1 MGFDRIIEKEKRS
14 FMGILSGL
22 VPKEVFRY
30 FEEISAVPRG
40 SGYREKIADYCE
52 NFAKEKG
59 LFVYRDSANNV
70 VIKKEA
76 SKGYENAQPI
86 IIQGHLDMVWQKDA
100 DCKKDLENEGID
112 LFIDGD
118 FISAKGTTLG
128 ADNGI
133 AVAMAM
139 AILADDTLLHPKLE
153 VVFTTDEEIGMLG
166 AKELDTNVLSA
177 KRMINVDSE
186 EPGVIT
192 VSCAGGTDV
201 TMTVPYNCR
210 TTVGEKVVIS
220 LKGLSGGHSG
230 IEIDSGRVNANILAG
245 RILGHLSNK
254 HDFDVA
260 LINGGNRA
268 NAIANICR
276 IELVVNDSKELV
288 ASAKEYID
296 AIKTEIFAKEENFS
310 AEIEVLEKSEYNV
323 LEKQEKDKLIYAL
336 TLAPNGVQ
344 EMSAEIENLVET
356 SLNLGILETKENE
369 ISMTF
374 ALRSSKK
381 TALFALT
388 EKLEIFAKCLGLKAE
403 ASGFYPPW
411 EFKRDSDMQELCTRV
426 YEEMTG
432 TKPKIEAIHAGLEC
446 AVFAGS
452 IEGLDCISIGPKVM
466 DAHTTSEKLSIS
478 STCEV
483 YDLLINILK
492 NCDQ

>member
-1 MGFDRIIEKEKRS
+1 MNV
-14 FMGILSGL
+14 LSKL
-22 VPKEVFRY
+22 VPNEVFRY

-59 LFVYRDSANNV
+59 LSVYRDSANNV
-70 VIKKEA
+70 VIFKDA

-86 IIQGHLDMVWQKDA
+86 IIQGHLDMVWQKDE
-100 DCKKDLENEGID
+100 DCKKDLENEGLD
-112 LFIDGD
+112 LYIDGD

-133 AVAMAM
+133 AVAMTM
-139 AILADDTLLHPKLE
+139 AILADDTLSHPAIE
-153 VVFTTDEEIGMLG
+153 AVFTTDEEIGMLG
-166 AKELDTNVLSA
+166 AKELDTKILSA

-192 VSCAGGTDV
+192 VSCAGGIDF
-201 TMTVPYNCR
+201 TMKIPYNR
-210 TTVGEKVVIS
+210 KTVTGEKVVIT
-220 LKGLSGGHSG
+220 LKGLKGGHSG

-245 RILGHLSNK
+245 RILGHLAK
-254 HDFDVA
+254 AYDFDVA

-268 NAIANICR
+268 NAIANLCR
-276 IELVVNDSKELV
+276 IELVTENSQELV
-288 ASAKEYID
+288 ANAKEYVES
-296 AIKTEIFAKEENFS
+296 IKTEISAKEENFD
-310 AEIEVLEKSEYNV
+310 AEIEVLANQEYEV
-323 LEKQEKDKLIYAL
+323 LGKCEKDKLIYAL
-336 TLAPNGVQ
+336 AISPNGVQ

-369 ISMTF
+369 ISLTF

-381 TALFALT
+381 TALFALS
-388 EKLEIFAKCLGLKAE
+388 EKLEILAKCLGVNTE

-411 EFKRDSDMQELCTRV
+411 EFKKNSKMQELCTSV
-426 YEEMTG
+426 YEEMFG

-446 AVFAGS
+446 AVFAGA
-452 IEGLDCISIGPKVM
+452 IDGLDCISIGPKVM
-466 DAHTTSEKLSIS
+466 DAHTTKEKLSIS
-478 STCEV
+478 STKEV

-492 NCDQ
+492 NCD